1 MGTKQAWALLAK
13 HWRIRQQCTIGALF
27 VADGG
32 RFDKFSLRLNDLLL
46 DFSKTTLENESVRL
60 LLQLAVAAKVEARR
74 DAMLAGDIVNG
85 SEGRAALH
93 TALRADGGKI
103 SINGEAVL
111 PEIRQQRLAMLTY
124 AEQCRGA
131 DITATNGDAYTDVV
145 NIGIGGSDLGPAMA
159 TAALA
164 PYHDGPRLHFVSNM
178 DGAHLADT
186 LSGLDAKR
194 TLLIVSSKTFTT
206 METLTN
212 AVAARQWLSAALGED
227 NARLHIVAVTAKTEK
242 ATDFGVSQV
251 FPHWEWVGGRYS
263 LWGATGLPLALAIGA
278 SRFEQFLAGARAMD
292 AHFAFAPAAQNLP
305 LMLGL
310 IGVWHR
316 NICGYPTRAVLPYS
330 QRLNLLPMYLQQLD
344 MESNGKNI
352 LQDGQPTPTDTAPI
366 IWGGVGSN
374 AQHAYFQMLHQ
385 GTDIVPC
392 EFIAAARCHERNDEQ
407 HKLLLANCLAQ
418 SAALAFGG
426 NSADKPSHSQF
437 AGNRPSVTILYEQLT
452 PYTLGGLIAL
462 CEHRTFVEGTIWGVN
477 SFDQWGVE
485 LGKTMAKSLFAA
497 WDNDDGGEDS
507 STRGL
512 LRHIRRLS

>member
-1 MGTKQAWALLAK
+1 MGTKQAWALLAS
-13 HWRIRQQCTIGALF
+13 HWRSRQQDTIGALF
-27 VADGG
+27 AADDG
-32 RFDKFSLRLNDLLL
+32 RFDKFSLCLNNLLL
-46 DFSKTTLENESVRL
+46 DFSKTTLNDESVRL
-60 LLQLAVAAKVEARR
+60 LLQLAATVKIEARR
-74 DAMLAGDIVNG
+74 DAMFAGGIAND

-93 TALRADGGKI
+93 TALRADGGEI
-103 SINGEAVL
+103 SVNGEAVL
-111 PEIRQQRLAMLTY
+111 PEIRQQRLAMLAY
-124 AEQCRGA
+124 AKQCRRA
-131 DITATNGDAYTDVV
+131 EITATNGDAYTDVV

-186 LSGLDAKR
+186 LLGLDAKR
-194 TLLIVSSKTFTT
+194 TLLVVSSKTFTT

-227 NARLHIVAVTAKTEK
+227 DARLHIVAVTAE
-242 ATDFGVSQV
+242 AGRAADFGVSQV
-251 FPHWEWVGGRYS
+251 FPYWEWVGGRYS
-263 LWGATGLPLALAIGA
+263 LWGAVGLPLALAIGA
-278 SRFEQFLAGARAMD
+278 SHFEQFLAGARAMD
-292 AHFAFAPAAQNLP
+292 EHFVAAPAAKNLP

-310 IGVWHR
+310 VGVWHR

-352 LQDGQPTPTDTAPI
+352 LQDGQPTPTSTAPVV
-366 IWGGVGSN
+366 WGGVGTN

-392 EFIAAARCHERNDEQ
+392 EFIAAARCHERNEGQ

-418 SAALAFGG
+418 SAALAFGD

-437 AGNRPSVTILYEQLT
+437 AGNRPSVTVLYEQLT
-452 PYTLGGLIAL
+452 PILWAG
-462 CEHRTFVEGTIWGVN
+462 
-477 SFDQWGVE
+477 
-485 LGKTMAKSLFAA
+485 
-497 WDNDDGGEDS
+497 
-507 STRGL
+507 
-512 LRHIRRLS
+512 